1 MFQLLPF
8 FECTWR
14 VEATAD
20 YRMPAFVGLGV
31 PGGWQV
37 LAEYVNGPH
46 WKSVD
51 RDHAQLLR
59 ANLSSALDPSRVR

>member
-1 MFQLLPF
+1 
-8 FECTWR
+8 
-14 VEATAD
+14 
-20 YRMPAFVGLGV
+20 MPAFVGLGV